1 MPPKLLADLPADVV
15 QHILGRLTLA
25 HHIARIA
32 PTCKVVS
39 VAARNAMKVRK
50 FSGEVV
56 TLVGHNVMSVAA
68 APDGRIVTGS
78 SYKTLKVWRNGA
90 CERTIQAHIHE
101 VTALAVLPGGA
112 RFVSA
117 ATAPPPRSCGRST
130 ALATGRPRAGRG
142 RPRRRRRYRRDVGVA
157 GSRGLCDLSSNQ
169 SS

>member
-1 MPPKLLADLPADVV
+1 MVRI
-15 QHILGRLTLA
+15 QLA
-25 HHIARIA
+25 HHVARAA
-32 PTCKVVS
+32 PTCRVVS
-39 VAARNAMKVRK
+39 VAARNVIKVRK

-112 RFVSA
+112 RFVSCGDRT
-117 ATAPPPRSCGRST
+117 ATAKLWT
-130 ALATGRPRAGRG
+130 LGRG
-142 RPRRRRRYRRDVGVA
+142 
-157 GSRGLCDLSSNQ
+157 GSF
-169 SS
+169 

>member
-1 MPPKLLADLPADVV
+1 MASVGVADPRLGVNTHTAGAVARRRAFFAMPPKLLIDLPAEVV
-15 QHILGRLTLA
+15 QHILGRIQLA
-25 HHIARIA
+25 HHIARAA

-39 VAARNAMKVRK
+39 VAARNVIKVRK

-112 RFVSA
+112 RFVA
-117 ATAPPPRSCGRST
+117 AA
-130 ALATGRPRAGRG
+130 AAAAGTW
-142 RPRRRRRYRRDVGVA
+142 
-157 GSRGLCDLSSNQ
+157 SSQ
-169 SS
+169 DPEGYVI

>member
-130 ALATGRPRAGRG
+130 AL
-142 RPRRRRRYRRDVGVA
+142 
-157 GSRGLCDLSSNQ
+157 SSAP
-169 SS
+169 SG

>member
-56 TLVGHNVMSVAA
+56 TLVGHNVMSVASA
-68 APDGRIVTGS
+68 AESAWELRSQISDLEQQRDEA
-78 SYKTLKVWRNGA
+78 LQMNA
-90 CERTIQAHIHE
+90 
-101 VTALAVLPGGA
+101 ALARRVVLERVEA
-112 RFVSA
+112 DRAAAA
-117 ATAPPPRSCGRST
+117 ATA
-130 ALATGRPRAGRG
+130 
-142 RPRRRRRYRRDVGVA
+142 VA
-157 GSRGLCDLSSNQ
+157 WASQDPEGYVI
-169 SS
+169 